1 MNINPKHVLGI
12 SYHLFNQLLIEQL
25 IIMIFHVENECK
37 RIDNIITLIAITTIK
52 YK

>member
-1 MNINPKHVLGI
+1 MNINAKHVLGI
-12 SYHLFNQLLIEQL
+12 SYHLFNQLLIGKL

-37 RIDNIITLIAITTIK
+37 RIGNIITLITIITTK